1 MIAQKVTLGGALS
14 SDTTSD
20 AFLAVKQGIE
30 GFETHSKFVMATLDE
45 IGKFHPFIQGKLVV
59 GNDEHHSL
67 RMLLRSRSFCV
78 QGRLESRDC

>member
-1 MIAQKVTLGGALS
+1 MIAQKFTLGGALS

-45 IGKFHPFIQGKLVV
+45 IGKFHPFIQGKLVI

-67 RMLLRSRSFCV
+67 RMLLRQCLVCLRTCPCY
-78 QGRLESRDC
+78 EW